1 MDIYEDIQAR
11 TNGEIYMGVVGP
23 VRTGK
28 STFIK
33 NFMELMVI
41 PQIKEE
47 YNRKRAIDEL
57 PQASDGVTIMTT
69 EPKFVPKNAV
79 DIAIGNMNMKVRLI
93 DCVGFLIDGA
103 SGYEENGVERSV
115 KTPWFSYDIPF
126 SKAAEIGTRKVIS
139 DHSTVGIVVSCD
151 GSINDITREAYES
164 AEEIAVSE
172 LSKLGKPF
180 VVILN
185 SKHPEA
191 DETVS
196 LASYMEEKYNASV
209 IPIDCSNLDYNDVH
223 IIFEKLLYAFPI
235 REVCFDVPKWV
246 EVLEMDSE
254 VKGKLISY
262 IRDMFDHI
270 VCAKDLKTLDIAA
283 CDIVTGADIESI
295 DMATGRAVIS
305 IKLQDRLYFD
315 MLSRLFDAD
324 IQNEYDFAALL
335 TELAKTKRSCK
346 RISEAYEEVCRVGY
360 SYAMPDRDEIV
371 LDEPKLI
378 KTGNKY
384 GVKLKAQA
392 PSIHLIKANVTTEI
406 APIVGS
412 YEQAK
417 DLIDYIGEGAENTD
431 DIWNVNIFGKPIRQL
446 VDDGMRA
453 KITRINE
460 ESKSKLQDTMNK
472 IVNDS
477 NGGLVC
483 III

>member
-1 MDIYEDIQAR
+1 MDIYEDIRQR

-33 NFMELMVI
+33 NFMELMVL
-41 PQIKEE
+41 PQIKDEFS
-47 YNRKRAIDEL
+47 KSRAIDEM

-79 DIAIGNMNMKVRLI
+79 EITIGNLTMKVRLI

-103 SGYEENGVERSV
+103 YGSEENGIERNV

-126 SKAAEIGTRKVIS
+126 SKAAEIGTNKVIT

-151 GSINDITREAYES
+151 GSINDITRESYYV
-164 AEEIAVSE
+164 AEKQAVNE
-172 LSKLGKPF
+172 LKKLGKPY
-180 VVILN
+180 VLILN
-185 SKHPEA
+185 SKHPEY
-191 DETVS
+191 DETIE
-196 LASYMEEKYNASV
+196 LAKNLEEEYGITV
-209 IPIDCSNLDYNDVH
+209 LPIDCYNLDYDDIHN
-223 IIFEKLLYAFPI
+223 IFESLLYAFPVKEI
-235 REVCFDVPKWV
+235 CFDIPKWV
-246 EVLEMDSE
+246 EAMDIDYE
-254 VKGKLISY
+254 IKATLIEY
-262 IRDMFDHI
+262 IKCLFEQI
-270 VCAKDLKTLDIAA
+270 VCVNDLRTLRLKD
-283 CDIVTGADIESI
+283 CDIISNCVVDNI
-295 DMATGRAVIS
+295 DMAQGKAKITINLLDS
-305 IKLQDRLYFD
+305 LYYD
-315 MLSRLFDAD
+315 MLSKLFDVELH
-324 IQNEYDFAALL
+324 NEYDFATLL
-335 TELAKTKRSCK
+335 SDLAKTRRSFM
-346 RISEAYEEVCRVGY
+346 RVNESYNEVCKAGY
-360 SYAMPDRDEIV
+360 SFLMPDKDDIAIE
-371 LDEPKLI
+371 EPKLI

-417 DLIDYIGEGAENTD
+417 DLIDYISEDTENKD
-431 DIWNVNIFGKPIRQL
+431 NIWNVNIFGKSIRQL

-460 ESKSKLQDTMNK
+460 ESKSKLQDTMDK